1 MKNYKYKYIM
11 LSNDSFVNIK
21 RINHDYVTVSDYNKK
36 FEFLYYIC
44 KEFCKAKESP
54 ENIKLDW
61 SKNIILPI
69 DEKIEKCYEYIRQYV
84 FTQNNAVLACVCYKE
99 NNIAILIKLVK
110 GYEECYEAKLRLDDI
125 WYNNTILEGQWA
137 LNQAHYEP
145 EKWSNVSKYMHSI
158 MPKGPQIEFEEDEEE
173 IISSEV
179 VEESEEDTEP
189 KKIKLDLGHRVGS
202 VFKEIPDQQT
212 REFKSTFY
220 IRNIIMLSGTMFS
233 KDSPEQFAE
242 QLSSL
247 NNHLENYYTPDTII
261 SNLLLVNSLSGVYSH
276 QYKKDSVSFK
286 LALYKLIPYYT
297 LHKKLT
303 QHIQAIPTL
312 NEDYDYNNNMYAFIS
327 YASHEKPGV
336 YFLSVIND
344 RKDMEFPL
352 DRTQLLYSKIDNKC
366 GLNLISVFFAYI
378 PTLEVQQYIVHL
390 IKTRGTN
397 KKIVM
402 KCIKSEK
409 GWTPILFYA
418 K

>member
-1 MKNYKYKYIM
+1 M
-11 LSNDSFVNIK
+11 LNNGSFANIK
-21 RINHDYVTVSDYNKK
+21 RINHDYITVDDYNQK
-36 FEFLYYIC
+36 FNFLNYIC
-44 KEFCKAKESP
+44 DELCTAHEDKINWSR
-54 ENIKLDW
+54 NIT
-61 SKNIILPI
+61 LPI
-69 DEKIEKCYEYIRQYV
+69 DEKIQKCYDNIRQYI
-84 FTQNNAVLACVCYKE
+84 FDQNNAVLACVYYNGK
-99 NNIAILIKLVK
+99 NTSILIKLVK
-110 GYEECYEAKLRLDDI
+110 GYEECYVVKLRLHEI
-125 WYNNTILEGQWA
+125 WYKNTILEGQWA

-158 MPKGPQIEFEEDEEE
+158 MPTGPQIEFEDSEEE
-173 IISSEV
+173 SISEEIS
-179 VEESEEDTEP
+179 EESEENIEP

-202 VFKEIPDQQT
+202 VFKEIPQQQT
-212 REFKSTFY
+212 REFRSTFY
-220 IRNIIMLSGTMFS
+220 IRNIIILSGTKFS
-233 KDSPEQFAE
+233 KNSPEQFAE
-242 QLSSL
+242 ELSNL
-247 NNHLENYYTPDTII
+247 NNHLENYYIPDTII
-261 SNLLLVNSLSGVYSH
+261 SNLLLVNNLSGVYTH

-297 LHKKLT
+297 LHKKIT

-312 NEDYDYNNNMYAFIS
+312 SEDYDYNNNMYAFIS

-344 RKDMEFPL
+344 KKDIEFPL

-409 GWTPILFYA
+409 GWTPILFMQN
-418 K
+418 KDPDKLSQIRF